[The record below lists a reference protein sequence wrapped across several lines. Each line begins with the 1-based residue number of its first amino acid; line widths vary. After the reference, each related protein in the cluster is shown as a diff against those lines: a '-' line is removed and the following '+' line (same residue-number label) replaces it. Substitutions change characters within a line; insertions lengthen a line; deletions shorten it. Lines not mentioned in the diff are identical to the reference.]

1 MTKIWECSWN
11 PGMILGILPYHWPLI
26 QAANTYG
33 MVTTSISNIT
43 MVSDTIHMMWMG
55 RTIHHHAVT
64 TTHDGPIWGV
74 AWNPWLLLENKP
86 HHCVVVEPPDPPGKN
101 ISSTLTIYKVFNNI
115 HMMWMGRTIHYH
127 DTITTAVG
135 TDWGSWLNSCV
146 IAGHH
151 TIPLCSGW
159 GCRLMRN
166 GS

>member
-33 MVTTSISNIT
+33 MITTSISNIT

-86 HHCVVVEPPDPPGKN
+86 HHCAVVEPPDPPGMLYFDH
-101 ISSTLTIYKVFNNI
+101 IQGIQQHSYDVDGQNNPLP
-115 HMMWMGRTIHYH
+115 WHYH
-127 DTITTAVG
+127 H
-135 TDWGSWLNSCV
+135 SCWHRLGELV
-146 IAGHH
+146 EFLRHCWASYH
-151 TIPLCSGW
+151 TIVQWL
-159 GCRLMRN
+159 RL
-166 GS
+166 